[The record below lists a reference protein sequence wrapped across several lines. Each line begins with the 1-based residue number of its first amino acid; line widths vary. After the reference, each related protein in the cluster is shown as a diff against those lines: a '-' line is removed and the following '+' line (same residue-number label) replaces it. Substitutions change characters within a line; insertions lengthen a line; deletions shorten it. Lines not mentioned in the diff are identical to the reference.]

1 MLCPKLDYPSVQ
13 KQILMLFET
22 MWGDLKDIIASNVSL
37 TSTDKGGSVLGN
49 EVQLDGKSSNILHHS
64 RSQIHMKKQKRGV
77 GKFPNM

>member
-1 MLCPKLDYPSVQ
+1 
-13 KQILMLFET
+13 MLFET

-64 RSQIHMKKQKRGV
+64 RSQLHMNETEEGSWKVSQHVKMMNV
-77 GKFPNM
+77 